1 MTQENQS
8 LKDLQQQMLAWL
20 QVYDT
25 AIKSS
30 VTGTEKVPADIRLDI
45 YANAYRY
52 RLIEALEE
60 TFPAVNTLL
69 GDEGFFE
76 LGLRYVD
83 AHPSQ
88 HFSIRYFGQH
98 LSHFLASDEHYLEQ
112 PVLSEMAHF
121 EWLLREA
128 FDAAGKQRLTLEAL
142 QHIAAEN
149 WPVMQFSFHPSVYR
163 IDLRFNVP
171 QLWQAIEL
179 QQEPIDIVA
188 QEYPQGWFIWRRELK
203 TYYRSMDVDEA
214 WAMDAMLKGENFG
227 FICSGIC
234 EWVDEQN
241 AAMRV
246 AGFIQNW
253 LNEGVLSSI
262 KAESGK
268 NSLIT

>member
-1 MTQENQS
+1 MIAENQS
-8 LKDLQQQMLAWL
+8 LKDLQMQMLAWL
-20 QVYDT
+20 QVHDKT
-25 AIKSS
+25 IKSS

-69 GDEGFFE
+69 GDEAFFK
-76 LGLRYVD
+76 LGLGYVD

-98 LSHFLASDEHYLEQ
+98 LSYFLASDKSYREQ

-128 FDAAGKQRLTLEAL
+128 FDAAGDQRLTLEIL
-142 QHIAAEN
+142 QQIAPEN
-149 WPVMQFSFHPSVYR
+149 WPALQFSFHPSVYR
-163 IDLRFNVP
+163 IDLSYNVP
-171 QLWQAIEL
+171 QLWQAIEH

-188 QEYPQGWFIWRRELK
+188 QEYPQAWFIWRRELK

-214 WAMDAMLKGENFG
+214 WAMDAMLKGENFAL
-227 FICSGIC
+227 ICAGVC

-253 LNEGVLSSI
+253 LSEGILSSI
-262 KAESGK
+262 KPRKIS
-268 NSLIT
+268 